1 MLVAAVMSS
10 VNRLRRRNLASL
22 DNVACR
28 SHGSETG
35 ANHRLQQV
43 AVDTNP
49 IMVLYGGGDSVG
61 NCAVW
66 HKAVH
71 GQDAEIG
78 RLASRGGDGQY

>member
-22 DNVACR
+22 NVACR

-49 IMVLYGGGDSVG
+49 IMVLYSGGDSVG

-78 RLASRGGDGQY
+78 RLASRGGNGQY